1 MAFVYIVA
9 AVALDGQPTGP
20 EGIKLTEIWFQ
31 YRRDTL

>member
-9 AVALDGQPTGP
+9 AVAIDGQPTGS

-31 YRRDTL
+31 DRSDSL

>member
-9 AVALDGQPTGP
+9 AVAIDGQPTGP

-31 YRRDTL
+31 YGIDPI